1 MRNGTRRT
9 IVLAPFVGMGVAAL
23 VRMLRGAPT
32 PAFQPRPGGVPTL
45 RPEVPTAP
53 VESPEPVAPAASTEP
68 ADPEPGGEAEP
79 GGQAEEDAAPPS
91 DPRKGWVQPV
101 DGACPTDYPVKVK
114 LRSGIFHQPGMLAY
128 ERTIPDRCY
137 PTVEA
142 AAADG
147 FRPAKR

>member
-1 MRNGTRRT
+1 M
-9 IVLAPFVGMGVAAL
+9 LAPFVGMGVAAL
-23 VRMLRGAPT
+23 VRMLRGAPA
-32 PAFQPRPGGVPTL
+32 PAFQPRPGGVPSL

-53 VESPEPVAPAASTEP
+53 VGSPEPVAAAAPTEP
-68 ADPEPGGEAEP
+68 ADPEVGGEQEMGGEP
-79 GGQAEEDAAPPS
+79 ETGGEPEEDAAPPS
-91 DPRKGWVQPV
+91 DPRTGWVQPV